1 MAGVRPVA
9 TEGCARVH
17 PSTPCSGRLHGPI
30 IAGSFVFA
38 VVSLM
43 RLNKRLAVFITDRVG
58 TMWCAYAFA
67 ALALVSLPEALA
79 SRDPLKIISW
89 TAQTFL
95 QLVLLPII
103 IVGQNIQSEIAER
116 QAQTDSETL
125 IAIKQLAE
133 EIHEAAYKPSSG
145 LMNADG

>member
-1 MAGVRPVA
+1 
-9 TEGCARVH
+9 
-17 PSTPCSGRLHGPI
+17 
-30 IAGSFVFA
+30 
-38 VVSLM
+38 M

-79 SRDPLKIISW
+79 SRDPLKIVSW

-133 EIHEAAYKPSSG
+133 EIHEATYKPSSG
-145 LMNADG
+145 LINADG